1 MPLSRLRRGSRAQSL
16 VEFTLVAPLLFL
28 VMFLTIDFARLV
40 YVYGAISSATR
51 EGARV
56 LTLKSQLQSDCLALQ
71 TAGSVAQGFSLS
83 QDPGSLYGNGN
94 PNNPAGA
101 TYAPSTPPSGQ
112 GYIYIW
118 PAVATP
124 AGCDNATRTRPY
136 PASAPG
142 PGGQPPLKEVS
153 MQIQYRYV
161 PMLSFFTTFVPPL
174 TIKAISV
181 VNTEY

>member
-1 MPLSRLRRGSRAQSL
+1 MHFARKHGTRGGQSL

-28 VMFLTIDFARLV
+28 IMFVTIDFARLV
-40 YVYGAISSATR
+40 YAYNAMSSAAR
-51 EGARV
+51 EGTRI
-56 LTLKSQLQSDCLALQ
+56 LTLKSQLQSDCLTLQ
-71 TAGSVAQGFSLS
+71 TVTALGQGFVLS

-101 TYAPSTPPSGQ
+101 QYAPTTPPAGQ

-124 AGCDNATRTRPY
+124 SSCDNSSQTRPY
-136 PASAPG
+136 PPSG
-142 PGGQPPLKEVS
+142 PGQLKEVS
-153 MQIQYRYV
+153 VLVQYSYQ
-161 PMLSFFTTFVPPL
+161 PMISLISSFVPPF

-181 VNTEY
+181 AKTEY